1 MNKSEDNNK
10 INALAT
16 FFKYLKGKMN
26 ASDQH
31 AFERNLLNDAF
42 ESDAFDGLKHFNE
55 NEIEEELAFLKNKI
69 NPVKS
74 NNIRFLHKKSLAIA
88 ASIIVILGL
97 ITTLWLL
104 QPSQPVLVSES
115 KEVHMDL
122 SKDSVTT
129 KKVIID
135 KLAVQPEAIPVKRNE
150 NSTEQAIDKRGI
162 IIADRAS
169 GKDNEN
175 TVNQDEKILSSDID
189 IHQPALS
196 KAKRLKLKTATIEP
210 QQNIT
215 TAYSRESIDSNNISV
230 TGTLKGESF
239 DGGGYGQIELV
250 TIRGKVKDQYQ
261 HPVQGANIQIKG
273 TSHATLSNADGSYEL
288 NYPINDTS
296 QTIVTSF
303 IGYKP
308 AEMIHNSE
316 DSLNFTLNEE
326 FYSLSEVQSITP
338 EELTIQEDY
347 ISAEPEMG
355 MDAYLDE
362 ILKNMRYPAS
372 GSGKK
377 ETVVANIIISDKGDV
392 QDIIIKRSPNDDFSI
407 ETIRLIKKGPLWKPA
422 LRYGMP
428 VQDEVKIKLQFLAPS
443 QNN

>member
-1 MNKSEDNNK
+1 MNRSEDHNK
-10 INALAT
+10 INTLAT

-55 NEIEEELAFLKNKI
+55 NEIEEELAFLKNTI

-74 NNIRFLHKKSLAIA
+74 YNVRFLHKKSLAIA

-97 ITTLWLL
+97 ISTLWLL

-115 KEVHMDL
+115 SEVHMDL
-122 SKDSVTT
+122 PKEPVTT
-129 KKVIID
+129 KKAIID
-135 KLAVQPEAIPVKRNE
+135 KVAVQPESVRLESNE
-150 NSTEQAIDKRGI
+150 STSKQPDDKSEMI
-162 IIADRAS
+162 LADHTSRE
-169 GKDNEN
+169 EN
-175 TVNQDEKILSSDID
+175 TINQEDEITSSNKV

-196 KAKRLKLKTATIEP
+196 KAKRLRLKTTTIEP

-215 TAYSRESIDSNNISV
+215 TAYSRECIDSNNISV

-239 DGGGYGQIELV
+239 AGGGYGQIELV

-288 NYPINDTS
+288 NYPINDSS

-308 AEMIHNSE
+308 SEMIRNSE

-326 FYSLSEVQSITP
+326 FYSLSEVQSISP